1 MDTDS
6 YSSYLTNIMTPNVF
20 LFSSASSAVI
30 QLIIILIL
38 NKIYR
43 HVAIL
48 LTKMEQP
55 RTTTEYTYKHTMKVY
70 LFEFVNFYASIF
82 YLAFFKKLFGTYP
95 GSHLYNVDKCDPS
108 GCIIEVCIQVCICR
122 MSSIFQDGS
131 ILFLSMSSSACLFSL

>member
-1 MDTDS
+1 MDTNTNSD
-6 YSSYLTNIMTPNVF
+6 SSYVTNIMTPNVS
-20 LFSSASSAVI
+20 LFPSASSALI

-38 NKIYR
+38 NKIYT
-43 HVAIL
+43 HIAIL

-55 RTTTEYTYKHTMKVY
+55 RTTTEYTYKHTMKIY
-70 LFEFVNFYASIF
+70 LFEFVNFYACIV

-122 MSSIFQDGS
+122 IYSKMAVYCSSFACH
-131 ILFLSMSSSACLFSL
+131 FL